1 MGPPTVKA
9 TAAYGGQNHLRT
21 PSRDVAGFWA
31 VWFMAS
37 AERSAGPFQTIRT
50 MHAATITAK
59 LAGLFAGSLLTLFV
73 VSLASEDQRHFVA
86 CRATGAT
93 ADACLLQ
100 ISGR

>member
-1 MGPPTVKA
+1 MGPPAVKA
-9 TAAYGGQNHLRT
+9 TAANGGQNHLRT
-21 PSRDVAGFWA
+21 LSRYVARFWP

-37 AERSAGPFQTIRT
+37 AERSAGPFQTIPT
-50 MHAATITAK
+50 MHAAAITAK
-59 LAGLFAGSLLTLFV
+59 LAGLFAGSLLALFA

-86 CRATGAT
+86 CRATGAS